1 MGENAAAGEGLT
13 ADPIEML
20 RGLIELA
27 PDAMYLKDASGRYVL
42 MNPAAARLF
51 GRTAREVVGLTDVDL
66 FEAEAAADIVAH
78 DGRVKQ
84 TRAALTYETTRTLS
98 GEDHVFFTTKFPVL
112 SAAGEVVGI
121 AGITRDVTAQRR
133 SIEAQL
139 LTADRMAAVGRLA
152 ASVGHEVNN
161 PLTYVLAN
169 IELIERELAALAAR
183 ADAGEAPAVDRASI
197 ARIQSRI
204 NDVRDGSTR
213 VRDIVRDLKSFSRG
227 EDDVRSSVDVHG
239 ILDRC
244 VAMAAHEIRHRAR
257 VVKRYGAVRPV
268 RANEAR
274 LGQVFLNLLVNAAQ
288 AIPETRGGDHGEHEV
303 TIITAVDARGHVVV
317 EVRDTGE
324 GISPAVMDRI
334 FEPFFTT
341 KAPGAGTGLGL
352 SISSEIVRA
361 LGGTLTATALSPRG
375 TCFRMTLPPEGAVP
389 VEPEAGAL
397 APRGEEPVEDSSHA
411 RARILVVDDEPPL
424 ARILS
429 AILSEHDV
437 TLAFSARDAI
447 QRVAEAPPFDV
458 ILCDLQ
464 MTDLSGIDVYEHVVA
479 NRPELASRVLFMT
492 GGVFTRRAREFME
505 TTSCPCLE
513 KPFAA
518 DTVLR
523 MVRGVLD
530 GIPPT

>member
-1 MGENAAAGEGLT
+1 
-13 ADPIEML
+13 
-20 RGLIELA
+20 
-27 PDAMYLKDASGRYVL
+27 MYLKDASGRYVL

-51 GRTAREVVGLTDVDL
+51 GRTAREVVGLTDADL
-66 FEAEAAADIVAH
+66 FGAEAAADIVAH

-98 GEDHVFFTTKFPVL
+98 GEDHVFYTTKFPVL

-121 AGITRDVTAQRR
+121 AGITRDVTAQRQR
-133 SIEAQL
+133 IEAQL

-169 IELIERELAALAAR
+169 VELIERELASLASR
-183 ADAGEAPAVDRASI
+183 ADAGDAPAVDRASI
-197 ARIQSRI
+197 ARIQARI
-204 NDVRDGSTR
+204 HEVRDGSSR

-227 EDDVRSSVDVHG
+227 EDDVRSPIDVHG
-239 ILDRC
+239 VLDRC

-288 AIPETRGGDHGEHEV
+288 AIPEEIRGAEHGEHEV
-303 TIITAVDARGHVVV
+303 SVTTALDARGRVVV

-324 GISPAVMDRI
+324 GISPAVMERI

-361 LGGTLTATALSPRG
+361 LGGTLTATAVSPRG
-375 TCFRMTLPPEGAVP
+375 TCFRVTLPPADAAP
-389 VEPEAGAL
+389 VEEKAGPM
-397 APRGEEPVEDSSHA
+397 APRREEMAEDA
-411 RARILVVDDEPPL
+411 PLRRARILVVDDEPPL

-447 QRVAEAPPFDV
+447 QRVSEAPPFDV

-464 MTDLSGIDVYEHVVA
+464 MTDLSGIDVYEHVTA
-479 NRPELASRVLFMT
+479 TRPELASRVLFMT
-492 GGVFTRRAREFME
+492 GGVFTRRAREFMQ

-518 DTVLR
+518 ATVLR

-530 GIPPT
+530 GVQPT